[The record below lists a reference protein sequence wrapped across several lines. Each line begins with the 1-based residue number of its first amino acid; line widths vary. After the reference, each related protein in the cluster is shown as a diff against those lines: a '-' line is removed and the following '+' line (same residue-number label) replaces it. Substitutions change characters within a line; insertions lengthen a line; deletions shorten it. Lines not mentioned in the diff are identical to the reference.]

1 VQSVPKN
8 EPTLPSEKDA
18 PGGIILRTSFG
29 PYRSMREPAKE
40 AAGAE
45 GWTPLPD
52 PEDRYS
58 TGITDFDRLLG
69 GGFPRGS
76 MALFGTD
83 ETVGTEDLD
92 LLLLP
97 TFLNLLYQSRGIVA
111 VLPSRDSPH
120 DFRRRLTQYV
130 TRRRFDSRVRVVD
143 YVGEDEGPP
152 YVVNLRMHPDHQKRS
167 GKPASSEQA
176 GFAKMVQAEKAAQ
189 GNRKRSFLELH
200 AFEVLNM
207 LVGAEQATQMFFYG
221 VKRARSAGNLVIGL
235 LGPGLACAPAVR
247 RMADTE
253 FELRRDEVGLLIRGV
268 RPSFPTHVVTGDQER
283 GPPHVQF
290 VPQPS

>member
-1 VQSVPKN
+1 
-8 EPTLPSEKDA
+8 
-18 PGGIILRTSFG
+18 
-29 PYRSMREPAKE
+29 MRESAKPS
-40 AAGAE
+40 ARPD

-52 PEDRYS
+52 PDGRYS
-58 TGITDFDRLLG
+58 TGIADFDRLLG

-76 MALFGTD
+76 MALFGME

-97 TFLNLLYQSRGIVA
+97 TLLNLLYQSRGIIA

-120 DFRRRLTQYV
+120 DFRARLTRYV

-152 YVVNLRMHPDHQKRS
+152 YVVNLRIHPESPEGHGSPAKSQKV
-167 GKPASSEQA
+167 AM
-176 GFAKMVQAEKAAQ
+176 AKMVQAEKAAQ
-189 GNRKRSFLELH
+189 GSRKRSFLELH

-207 LVGAEQATQMFFYG
+207 LVGAEKAARMFFYG
-221 VKRARSAGNLVIGL
+221 IKRARNAQNLVIGL
-235 LGPGLACAPAVR
+235 LGPGLACAAAVR

-253 FELRRDEVGLLIRGV
+253 FELRRDEMGLLIRGV
-268 RPSFPTHVVTGDQER
+268 RPSFPSYVVTADRER

-290 VPQPS
+290 VPRPS